1 MAFEKEEESM
11 ETAHKTIL
19 LVEDEAIL
27 SFIKKLQLEKEGYK
41 VLGALTG
48 EKALD
53 VFNSAK
59 GTIDLVL
66 MDIDLGSG
74 MDGTE
79 TARRILELHEI
90 PLIFLSSHSEKDFVE
105 RAAQVPNYGYVLKNS
120 SFTALDAS
128 IQAALALF
136 REKQSRKPEAP
147 GSDGRQ
153 VGQVS

>member
-1 MAFEKEEESM
+1 M

-53 VFNSAK
+53 VVAHAS

-79 TARRILELHEI
+79 TALKMLASFDI
-90 PLIFLSSHSEKDFVE
+90 PLIFLSSHSEKDFLE
-105 RAAQVPNYGYVLKNS
+105 RAAQVPHYGYVLKNS
-120 SFTALDAS
+120 SFTVLDAA
-128 IQAALALF
+128 IKAALSLF
-136 REKQSRKPEAP
+136 REKQVRLADVPAVPLRPEA
-147 GSDGRQ
+147 
-153 VGQVS
+153 QVS

>member
-1 MAFEKEEESM
+1 M
-11 ETAHKTIL
+11 ENRQKTIL

-27 SFIKKLQLEKEGYK
+27 SYIKKLQLEKEGYK
-41 VLGALTG
+41 VLGALSG

-53 VFNSAK
+53 VFASAN

-79 TARRILELHEI
+79 TAKKMLAQFEF
-90 PLIFLSSHSEKDFVE
+90 PLIFLSSHSEKDFIE

-120 SFTALDAS
+120 SFTVLDTS

-136 REKQSRKPEAP
+136 HEKQARNTNSP
-147 GSDGRQ
+147 GCSGQR
-153 VGQVS
+153 VG

>member
-1 MAFEKEEESM
+1 MD
-11 ETAHKTIL
+11 TAQKTIL

-27 SFIKKLQLEKEGYK
+27 SFIKKLQLEKEGYR

-48 EKALD
+48 EKALE
-53 VFNSAK
+53 VFGSAN
-59 GTIDLVL
+59 GAIDLVL

-79 TARRILELHEI
+79 TARRIFELHDV

-105 RAAQVPNYGYVLKNS
+105 RAALVPNYGYVLKNS
-120 SFTALDAS
+120 SFTALDAA
-128 IQAALALF
+128 IQSAFALF
-136 REKQSRKPEAP
+136 REKQSRKPDSP
-147 GSDGRQ
+147 GSEGRQ

>member
-1 MAFEKEEESM
+1 M
-11 ETAHKTIL
+11 ENDQKTIL

-27 SFIKKLQLEKEGYK
+27 SFIKKLQLEKEGYR

-53 VFNSAK
+53 VFGSAG

-79 TARRILELHEI
+79 TARRILERHEV

-105 RAAQVPNYGYVLKNS
+105 RAALVPNYGYVLKNS

-128 IQAALALF
+128 IRAALTQF
-136 REKQSRKPEAP
+136 RERSASKGDCSSSA
-147 GSDGRQ
+147 GRT